1 VYTAHGFHFHRKGRA
16 SANAV
21 FLAAEK
27 VAGRWTDRLIVIND
41 EDHEAAERNRIV
53 ARHALVRMPGIGL
66 DTSVYSPS
74 EVRTEP
80 GKSTSGPSPQPTFVS
95 VAELNRG
102 KRHADTI
109 EALALLKHTEAR
121 LVLLGDGAERSNLEN
136 LATRRG
142 IRDRVTFAG
151 FVQDVRPVVGNATAL
166 VLASGREGLARSVM
180 EALALRV
187 PVIASAARGNSELVP
202 PDSGI
207 VVPIGDV
214 HGLAAAMDWLIEHP
228 NERAEMGR
236 RGRVRMVERYDIG
249 KLIDLHDDLYR
260 GLLAERQTINS

>member
-1 VYTAHGFHFHRKGRA
+1 
-16 SANAV
+16 
-21 FLAAEK
+21 
-27 VAGRWTDRLIVIND
+27 
-41 EDHEAAERNRIV
+41 
-53 ARHALVRMPGIGL
+53 
-66 DTSVYSPS
+66 
-74 EVRTEP
+74 
-80 GKSTSGPSPQPTFVS
+80 
-95 VAELNRG
+95 
-102 KRHADTI
+102 
-109 EALALLKHTEAR
+109 
-121 LVLLGDGAERSNLEN
+121 
-136 LATRRG
+136 
-142 IRDRVTFAG
+142 
-151 FVQDVRPVVGNATAL
+151 
-166 VLASGREGLARSVM
+166 M